1 MEQMIKP
8 IIQFIQMIVGRNKMT
23 KQEKIDFVADMIITQ
38 YEYYK
43 AKGDV
48 YKELVNVAKDV
59 TMPLFARS

>member
-1 MEQMIKP
+1 
-8 IIQFIQMIVGRNKMT
+8 MT

-38 YEYYK
+38 YGDFIYTGDADYEYYK

-59 TMPLFARS
+59 TMPLFARSQYDKENNDG